1 MELEGLFSSQI
12 SLLQDC
18 RVNTSPYF
26 LQILVSMHNMLTLV
40 AEEDVIYFF

>member
-40 AEEDVIYFF
+40 AEDVIYFF